1 MPESGWPL
9 RAGHLWRPRS
19 TSTHILKPAVP
30 FVNPEKDTRLFQ
42 SALVFSPSA
51 NTTNI
56 LPSALMVIFLAL
68 IFGRLAESP
77 TITQIS
83 FNLRVGV
90 LEFQNNVDILQAHEV

>member
-9 RAGHLWRPRS
+9 HAGHLWRPRS

-30 FVNPEKDTRLFQ
+30 FVNPEKDTRFFQ
-42 SALVFSPSA
+42 SALVFSS
-51 NTTNI
+51 TNI
-56 LPSALMVIFLAL
+56 LPSALMVIYLAL
-68 IFGRLAESP
+68 IFGRLAESQ

-83 FNLRVGV
+83 GV